1 MTLRHGELPAPAAA
15 WRRECDVVIV
25 GTGAAGLSVLRPVA
39 LAGLRVEVVTR
50 GALTDSA
57 TDWAQ
62 GGLAAV
68 WDGDDTLAA
77 HLDDTVVAGAGLC
90 DPGVVAEV
98 VAAAPDAIRELAALG
113 ARFDL
118 AADGDLDLHRE
129 GGHSARRIVH
139 AGGDA
144 SGHEVERTL
153 SEAAAWLARD
163 GVRVNEHTRLV
174 DVLTDGSA
182 TACGVRVLSPDGDV
196 GEILAPAVVLATG
209 GAGQVWSMTTNP
221 AVATGDGI
229 AAALRAGAEVRDLE
243 FTQFHP
249 TLLWLGPARWRPGD
263 RGVLI
268 SEAVRGE
275 GAVLR
280 DPDGRRVM
288 PGVHPQEDLAPRDVV
303 SAAMHA
309 HMQRHGFDHL
319 LLDAT
324 GFGEQVWEH
333 HFPSILRLC
342 RERGVDPV
350 TQQIPVRPG
359 AHYLCGGIAAD
370 LDGRTSV
377 PGLYAVGETA
387 ATGLH
392 GANRLASNSLIEAVI
407 VGGRCGRLLATSAG
421 RERTGRA
428 VARRWAPLVDAAELT
443 GVREAMDAW
452 AGVSRDAGG
461 LDRAASVLDDV
472 ATTATMT
479 PATLDAT
486 SVHTVATAVTLAAQ
500 ARTESRGCHRRSD
513 HPGTE
518 AAWLH
523 RVTLR
528 ASIRG
533 LHLDHIPLDAG
544 HDRDDALNDSTDRI
558 SA

>member
-1 MTLRHGELPAPAAA
+1 MTLRHGELPAPSAA

-39 LAGLRVEVVTR
+39 LAGLRVEAVTR

-68 WDGDDTLAA
+68 WDGADTLTAHADDTL
-77 HLDDTVVAGAGLC
+77 VAGAGLC
-90 DPGVVAEV
+90 DPEVVADV
-98 VAAAPDAIRELAALG
+98 VAAAPGAIRDLTALG

-144 SGHEVERTL
+144 SGHELERTL

-174 DVLTDGSA
+174 DVLTDGSGA
-182 TACGVRVLSPDGDV
+182 ACGVRVLSPDGDV

-209 GAGQVWSMTTNP
+209 GAGQVWSMTSNP
-221 AVATGDGI
+221 AGATGDGI

-249 TLLWLGPARWRPGD
+249 TLLWIDPDRRRPGD

-280 DPDGRRVM
+280 DPAGRRVM
-288 PGVHPQEDLAPRDVV
+288 RGVHPQEDLAPRDVV

-309 HMQRHGFDHL
+309 HMRRHGFDHL

-324 GFGEQVWEH
+324 GFGERVWEH

-350 TQQIPVRPG
+350 SRQIPVRPG
-359 AHYLCGGIAAD
+359 AHYLCGGVAAD
-370 LDGRTSV
+370 LDGRTGV

-407 VGGRCGRLLATSAG
+407 AGGRCGRLLATTEAPAHSG
-421 RERTGRA
+421 RP
-428 VARRWAPLVDAAELT
+428 VPRRWVPLVDALELA
-443 GVREAMDAW
+443 GVQVAMDAW
-452 AGVSRDAGG
+452 AGVSRDAAG
-461 LDRAASVLDDV
+461 LGRAASALDGV
-472 ATTATMT
+472 AMTATLG

-486 SVHTVATAVTLAAQ
+486 SVHAVATAVTLAAE
-500 ARTESRGCHRRSD
+500 ARTESRGCHRRGD
-513 HPGTE
+513 HPEPE
-518 AAWLH
+518 AAWLG
-523 RVTLR
+523 RLTLR
-528 ASIRG
+528 TSVHG
-533 LHLDHIPLDAG
+533 VHLDHIPLDHLADG
-544 HDRDDALNDSTDRI
+544 DRTERI
-558 SA
+558 PA

>member
-1 MTLRHGELPAPAAA
+1 MSLRHGELPAPDAA

-68 WDGDDTLAA
+68 WDASDTLSAHVDDTL
-77 HLDDTVVAGAGLC
+77 VAGAGLC
-90 DPGVVAEV
+90 DADVVAEV
-98 VAAAPDAIRELAALG
+98 VAAAPDAIRDLAALG

-153 SEAAAWLARD
+153 SAASRLLLRD
-163 GVRVNEHTRLV
+163 GVRVSENSRLV
-174 DVLTDGSA
+174 DVLTDDAGG
-182 TACGVRVLSPDGDV
+182 ACGVRVLGDDGVV

-229 AAALRAGAEVRDLE
+229 AAALRAGAEVRDIE

-249 TLLWLGPARWRPGD
+249 TLLWVAPDQRIPGD

-280 DPDGRRVM
+280 DADGRRVM
-288 PGVHPQEDLAPRDVV
+288 RGVHPQEDLAPRDVV

-309 HMQRHGFDHL
+309 HITRFGLDHL

-324 GFGEQVWEH
+324 GFGAEVWEH

-350 TQQIPVRPG
+350 TEPIPVRPG
-359 AHYLCGGIAAD
+359 AHYLCGGVAAD

-377 PGLYAVGETA
+377 PGLYVVGESA

-407 VGGRCGRLLATSAG
+407 AGDRCGRLLASQRRPGRAG
-421 RERTGRA
+421 RPA
-428 VARRWAPLVDAAELT
+428 ARRWAPLVAAGELDV
-443 GVREAMDAW
+443 VRDTMDAF
-452 AGVSRDAGG
+452 AGVSRDAEG
-461 LDRAASVLDDV
+461 LARAASALER
-472 ATTATMT
+472 ATTTGVLSAGS
-479 PATLDAT
+479 LDAT
-486 SVHTVATAVTLAAQ
+486 SVHTVATAVVLAAS

-513 HPGTE
+513 HPE
-518 AAWLH
+518 PQSAWLT
-523 RVTLR
+523 RLTLR
-528 ASIRG
+528 TSARG
-533 LHLDHIPLDAG
+533 VHLDHLPLDTV
-544 HDRDDALNDSTDRI
+544 ALGDPTDRI